1 MTEYIDTIIA
11 TTKKYSDKDFER
23 KVPGLIYLGGQQ
35 VGRRIMLAD
44 DRITLGRSPEATI
57 MLRDN
62 HVSRLHIAI
71 EFDPDRNGYR
81 VKDLGSS
88 NGTLLNGA
96 RISEAIL
103 KDSDKILIG
112 ETMLRFGWSD
122 VFDLQYQTEID
133 NLVNIDELTGLIVK
147 RRFDEEL
154 NRHIAVAKAKGR
166 GLAMI
171 MMDMDGLK
179 QINDRYGHSFGAYAI
194 AETGVLIKAAYE
206 NKGLAS
212 RFGGDEFMAFMPN
225 VQPEEAHRVAESLR
239 MRVEI
244 HPYEKDGISLRPT
257 ICIGISN
264 LKADDSMT
272 SLFTRADEALYLSK
286 RSGRNKVSVSE

>member
-1 MTEYIDTIIA
+1 MSEYIDTIIGRVN
-11 TTKKYSDKDFER
+11 TYSDKDFEK
-23 KVPGLIYLGGQQ
+23 KVPSLTYLGGGQ

-57 MLRDN
+57 MLRDK

-71 EFDPDRNGYR
+71 DFDPDRNGYR
-81 VKDLGSS
+81 IQDLGSS
-88 NGTLLNGA
+88 NGTLINGA

-103 KDSDKILIG
+103 NDSDKILIG
-112 ETMLRFGWSD
+112 ETILRFGWSD
-122 VFDLQYQTEID
+122 AFDLRYQTEID

-154 NRHIAVAKAKGR
+154 NRYIAVAKRQGK

-179 QINDRYGHSFGAYAI
+179 QINDTYGHSFGAYAI
-194 AETGVLIKAAYE
+194 AETGSLIKAAFE
-206 NKGLAS
+206 KKGLAS

-225 VQPEEAHRVAESLR
+225 VQAEEARQAAEALR
-239 MRVEI
+239 MRVEN
-244 HPYEKDGISLRPT
+244 HAYKKDGISLRPT

-264 LKADDSMT
+264 LKAEDSMT
-272 SLFTRADEALYLSK
+272 SLFKRADDALYMSK
-286 RSGRNKVSVSE
+286 RSGRNKVSISE

>member
-1 MTEYIDTIIA
+1 MPEYIDTIIA
-11 TTKKYSDKDFER
+11 SGKQFSDKDFEK
-23 KVPGLIYLGGQQ
+23 KVPNLTYLGGDQ

-44 DRITLGRSPEATI
+44 DRVTLGRSPDATI

-71 EFDPDRNGYR
+71 AFDTDRNGYR
-81 VKDLGSS
+81 IQDLGSS

-96 RISEAIL
+96 HISEAIL
-103 KDSDKILIG
+103 QDSDKILIG

-133 NLVNIDELTGLIVK
+133 NLVNIDELTGLVVK

-154 NRHIAVAKAKGR
+154 NRYIAVAKTQGK

-171 MMDMDGLK
+171 MMDLDGLK
-179 QINDRYGHSFGAYAI
+179 RINDTYGHSFGAYTI
-194 AETGVLIKAAYE
+194 SETGALIKAAFE
-206 NKGLAS
+206 KKGLAS

-225 VQPEEAHRVAESLR
+225 VQAEEAHRIAEEIR
-239 MRVEI
+239 TRVET
-244 HPYEKDGISLRPT
+244 HPYEKDGISLKPT
-257 ICIGISN
+257 ICIGVSN
-264 LKADDSMT
+264 LKTDDSMA
-272 SLFTRADEALYLSK
+272 SLFERADEALYMSK

>member
-1 MTEYIDTIIA
+1 MFEPTDTIIA
-11 TTKKYSDKDFER
+11 KVNKYSDKDFEK
-23 KVPGLIYLGGQQ
+23 KVPSLTYLVGDQ

-44 DRITLGRSPEATI
+44 DRVTLGRSPKATI
-57 MLRDN
+57 MLRDTR
-62 HVSRLHIAI
+62 VSRLHIAI
-71 EFDPDRNGYR
+71 AFDPDRGGYHIQ
-81 VKDLGSS
+81 DLGSS
-88 NGTLLNGA
+88 NGTRLNGT

-133 NLVNIDELTGLIVK
+133 SLVNIDALTGLIVK

-154 NRHIAVAKAKGR
+154 DRYIAVAKSQGK

-171 MMDMDGLK
+171 MMDLDGLK
-179 QINDRYGHSFGAYAI
+179 QINDTYGHSFGAYTI
-194 AETGVLIKAAYE
+194 AETGALIKAAFE
-206 NKGLAS
+206 QKGLAS
-212 RFGGDEFMAFMPN
+212 RFGGDEFMVFMPN
-225 VQPEEAHRVAESLR
+225 VQAEEARRIAEAIRS
-239 MRVEI
+239 RVET
-244 HPYEKDGISLRPT
+244 HPYEKDGISLKPT

-272 SLFTRADEALYLSK
+272 SLFKRADEALYMSK

>member
-57 MLRDN
+57 MQRDN
-62 HVSRLHIAI
+62 HVSRLHIVI

-81 VKDLGSS
+81 VQDLGSS

-133 NLVNIDELTGLIVK
+133 NLVHIDELTGLIV
-147 RRFDEEL
+147 
-154 NRHIAVAKAKGR
+154 N
-166 GLAMI
+166 
-171 MMDMDGLK
+171 
-179 QINDRYGHSFGAYAI
+179 
-194 AETGVLIKAAYE
+194 AA
-206 NKGLAS
+206 
-212 RFGGDEFMAFMPN
+212 
-225 VQPEEAHRVAESLR
+225 
-239 MRVEI
+239 
-244 HPYEKDGISLRPT
+244 
-257 ICIGISN
+257 
-264 LKADDSMT
+264 SM
-272 SLFTRADEALYLSK
+272 K
-286 RSGRNKVSVSE
+286 N

>member
-1 MTEYIDTIIA
+1 MSEYIDTIIA
-11 TTKKYSDKDFER
+11 RVKKYSDKDFEK
-23 KVPGLIYLGGQQ
+23 KVPGLTYLGGDQ

-71 EFDPDRNGYR
+71 AFDPDRNGYR
-81 VKDLGSS
+81 VQDLGSS

-103 KDSDKILIG
+103 KESDKILIG

-133 NLVNIDELTGLIVK
+133 NLVNIDE
-147 RRFDEEL
+147 
-154 NRHIAVAKAKGR
+154 
-166 GLAMI
+166 
-171 MMDMDGLK
+171 
-179 QINDRYGHSFGAYAI
+179 
-194 AETGVLIKAAYE
+194 
-206 NKGLAS
+206 
-212 RFGGDEFMAFMPN
+212 FMAVKPN
-225 VQPEEAHRVAESLR
+225 VQAEEAHQIAEKLR
-239 MRVEI
+239 MRVET

-257 ICIGISN
+257 ICIGVSN

-272 SLFTRADEALYLSK
+272 SLFKRSDDALYMSK
-286 RSGRNKVSVSE
+286 RTGRNKVSVSE